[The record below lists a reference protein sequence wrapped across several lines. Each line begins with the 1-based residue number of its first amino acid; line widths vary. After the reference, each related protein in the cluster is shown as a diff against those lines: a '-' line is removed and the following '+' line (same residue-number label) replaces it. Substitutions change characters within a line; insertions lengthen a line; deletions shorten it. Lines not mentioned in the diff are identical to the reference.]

1 MIANYRLLS
10 PVLIAL
16 AAMPC
21 AANAQD
27 SDAIVVTATRAEQPA
42 DQTGHAITVIDH
54 ALIERRQSQTVSDL
68 LSTTPG
74 VTFNRNGGVGTAT
87 GISIRGAETAQ
98 TLVLVDGVRI
108 NDPSSPGGAFDFG
121 NLLIGNINRIEVLRG
136 ANSVPWGSQA
146 IGGVVNIITAPP
158 TDDLSINAR
167 AEYGYADT
175 AQGVANTSFRAGPIA
190 ASFGGGYFRT
200 DGISAAAIG
209 TERDGYR
216 NYGANGRVE
225 IALSD
230 AITVDLRGYYSHGRA
245 DLDGFP
251 APNYD
256 TFTDT
261 PEYSTSQELLGYA
274 GVRASLLDGRFNNRL
289 AFTITDINR
298 DNFDPTFGD
307 EPSFIGRGR
316 VERFEYQGDFAVSDT
331 IRTVFGAE
339 TEKSHFSDGFAKYS
353 TGIDSAYGQL
363 IVTPIAPLT
372 VTGGIR
378 YDDHEDYGSEVIFSG
393 NAALRVASGTLLRAS
408 YAEGFKAPTLYQ
420 LRSDFGN
427 ETLKAERAQSYDIG
441 IEQHLLDDKIV
452 ATATVFRRTA
462 KDQIDFIS
470 CAAPFEGICT
480 DRPYGTYDNIARAR
494 AQGVEFAVDLKPV
507 DALTVNASYT
517 YVDTE
522 NRSPDSF
529 NFGNVLA
536 RRPKNSISLSADYA
550 PAEGFSVGATIQ
562 HVSDSFD
569 NASNSTPL
577 DGYALVGLR
586 AAWTFDPRFEL
597 YGRVDNVFDETYQ
610 TVATYGTIGRAA
622 YVGVRAKF

>member
-10 PVLIAL
+10 PALFAL
-16 AAMPC
+16 AVVPC

-42 DQTGHAITVIDH
+42 DQTGQAITVIDH
-54 ALIERRQSQTVSDL
+54 DLIERRQSQTVSDL

-74 VTFNRNGGVGTAT
+74 VTFNRNGGIGTAT

-98 TLVLVDGVRI
+98 TLVLIDGVRI

-146 IGGVVNIITAPP
+146 IGGVVNIVTTPP

-175 AQGVANTSFRAGPIA
+175 AQGVANASFRAGPVA

-230 AITVDLRGYYSHGRA
+230 AIAVDLRGYYSRGRTE
-245 DLDGFP
+245 LDGFLP
-251 APNYD
+251 DFSFAD
-256 TFTDT
+256 TD
-261 PEYSTSQELLGYA
+261 EYSIARELLGYA

-289 AFTITDINR
+289 GFTITDIDR
-298 DNFDPTFGD
+298 DNYNPAFGD

-316 VERFEYQGDFAVSDT
+316 VERFEYQGDFAVSEA

-339 TEKSHFSDGFAKYS
+339 TEKSRFGDGFAKYS
-353 TGIDSAYGQL
+353 TGIDSVYGQL
-363 IVTPIAPLT
+363 ILTPIAPLT

-427 ETLKAERAQSYDIG
+427 EMLKAERAKSYDIG
-441 IEQHLLDDKIV
+441 IEQHLMDDKV
-452 ATATVFRRTA
+452 MASATLFRRTA

-470 CAAPFEGICT
+470 CDAPFEGICT

-494 AQGVEFAVDLKPV
+494 AQGVELAVDLKPV
-507 DALTVNASYT
+507 DVLTVNASYT

-550 PAEGFSVGATIQ
+550 PAEGLSVGATIQ

-569 NASNSTPL
+569 DPGNFTRL

-586 AAWTFDPRFEL
+586 AAWAFNPRYEL
-597 YGRVDNVFDETYQ
+597 YGRVDNLFDETYQ